1 MSFVGA
7 ADRSQLRGIDH
18 MTSRTFKQV
27 DVFTSQAYWGNPVAV
42 VLDGTGLSDSAMQRF
57 ACWTQLSETTF
68 VLPPTSQGQ
77 AGGADYRLRIFT
89 PGGELPFAGHPT
101 LGSARAWLEG
111 GGQTKQEGVIIQE
124 CGVGLVRLENQ
135 NGRWAF
141 AAPPTQK
148 SAIPTDKMAVLLS
161 ALGVKEEQVLASQIL
176 NNGPEWWCFLLDSAK
191 TVQNLNPDHL
201 ALKKSGV
208 KVGVAAR
215 IGQQIDQ
222 DDEPSGSPLLI
233 ARSNRESRAFQIAA
247 QISRLHS
254 DAAADPMD
262 LEVRA
267 FAAAMGILEDPVTG
281 SLNASLAQWLFEEK
295 FMPSHYVA
303 GQGHALDRQGRVHI
317 HQDASG
323 QVWVGGDTAVCIEG
337 QVALD

>member
-1 MSFVGA
+1 M
-7 ADRSQLRGIDH
+7 
-18 MTSRTFKQV
+18 QV

-57 ACWTQLSETTF
+57 ARWTQLSETTF
-68 VLPPTSQGQ
+68 VLPPTPQGQ

-111 GGQTKQEGVIIQE
+111 GGQAKQEGVIIQE

-135 NGRWAF
+135 KGRWAF
-141 AAPPTQK
+141 AAPPTQQN
-148 SAIPTDKMAVLLS
+148 AIPTDKMAVLLN
-161 ALGVKEEQVLASQIL
+161 ALSVKEEKVLASQIL
-176 NNGPEWWCFLLDSAK
+176 NNGPEWWCFLLDSVE

-215 IGQQIDQ
+215 L
-222 DDEPSGSPLLI
+222 DDGSSGSPLLI

-247 QISRLHS
+247 ERFRLQS
-254 DAAADPMD
+254 DAAAGITELKVPD

-281 SLNASLAQWLFEEK
+281 SLNASLAQWLIEEK
-295 FMPSHYVA
+295 LMPSHYVA